1 MVVSQ
6 VWTFH
11 LYFPIPPFIWIWPL
25 VAMRLFWFEAWWSFS
40 TRPSS
45 WHASN
50 PCTLQAPA
58 NLCNLHIL
66 ELDQQ
71 TMHQDLRLLKI
82 CAVASENKTFHHHRR
97 ETIRFISTH
106 IIFTN
111 ILFKNFISETLNWQ
125 ILYVEILCLQ
135 ISFSILLWSQRW
147 HQLVDFGWVQIIG
160 LQRVSMKTYV
170 N

>member
-1 MVVSQ
+1 
-6 VWTFH
+6 
-11 LYFPIPPFIWIWPL
+11 
-25 VAMRLFWFEAWWSFS
+25 
-40 TRPSS
+40 
-45 WHASN
+45 
-50 PCTLQAPA
+50 
-58 NLCNLHIL
+58 
-66 ELDQQ
+66 
-71 TMHQDLRLLKI
+71 MHQDLRLSKI

-160 LQRVSMKTYV
+160 LQRISMKTYV
-170 N
+170 NFCFQEFSFNSKWDMCYICFFVNVSFRLSPNNCIWMLPRGGGLCKIYGQAGVASRATKQGLPSYQEVGGQR